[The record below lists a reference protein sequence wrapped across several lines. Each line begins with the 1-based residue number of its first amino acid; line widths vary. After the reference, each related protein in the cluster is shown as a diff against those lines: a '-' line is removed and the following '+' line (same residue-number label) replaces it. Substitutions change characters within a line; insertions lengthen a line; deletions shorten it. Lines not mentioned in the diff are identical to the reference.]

1 MESIETGS
9 EESLLRI
16 RLDSEDA
23 VIPGRSRIRVQ
34 RTDGEFLE
42 VEYTAVTEDG
52 GVPEFHIPEDLS
64 AEGVLSGG
72 KAEVV
77 KQPMAK
83 SSSML
88 SGSDPSRGVFQFS
101 LTFQSEKLKNL
112 FEYSDLEA
120 SATRG
125 LELRLAGVDGT
136 GERVELVRAVAPLTI
151 LGVLDQSTLPAA
163 VSEPE
168 FNELQNWTLALL
180 REGLEVAF
188 SRDGNSWTTDS
199 TGALYFRL
207 RPSNIP
213 DAQWCTAIPIPQPK
227 LDPDH
232 VEYSFSVSEGSGV
245 ETVEIPYSELKVSKP
260 FDSSLFEL
268 QSDGSE
274 LNITHNANVQMFYT
288 SSQVRI
294 CWNGTFP
301 AGTYILRG

>member
-1 MESIETGS
+1 M
-9 EESLLRI
+9 
-16 RLDSEDA
+16 
-23 VIPGRSRIRVQ
+23 IPGRSRIRVQ

-42 VEYTAVTEDG
+42 VEYTAVTEEG

-101 LTFQSEKLKNL
+101 LTL
-112 FEYSDLEA
+112 
-120 SATRG
+120 
-125 LELRLAGVDGT
+125 
-136 GERVELVRAVAPLTI
+136 

-168 FNELQNWTLALL
+168 FNELQDWTLALL

-288 SSQVRI
+288 SSLVRI